1 MESLIPH
8 LFTHQMLTDSEAYV
22 CQYQSTPPSQRAQEL
37 LKYLRHKGSGVL
49 QKLLCC
55 LKKDAEHSG
64 HKDVAAKLIEAIE
77 IYKFDNELTCPD
89 CEPPK
94 ESISQKPDILDEMF
108 AVIQVKCPKEK
119 WEELANALELD
130 ESDIERIRT
139 LSDTTMS
146 VTLVLQRW
154 KQMYPQTTR
163 EELIAKLYP
172 ANLEY
177 LYEL

>member
-1 MESLIPH
+1 
-8 LFTHQMLTDSEAYV
+8 MLTDSEAYV